1 MAFRKNFPQ
10 SARKAR
16 AFTLVEI
23 AVVVMLIGLLAAMA
37 LPTYRYVTLR
47 SKATAVTNDIRVFTT
62 ALQTYSTQH
71 GGWPAATGV
80 PGEIPAEMAD
90 SLPANFTKP
99 TAIGGQYEWVSN
111 STYRAAIRITSTSV
125 SSLTEDAELVE
136 TVDKTYDDGD
146 LSTGSVQLTGDHDLV
161 FIIE

>member
-1 MAFRKNFPQ
+1 MAFRQNFPRP
-10 SARKAR
+10 ARKAR

-23 AVVVMLIGLLAAMA
+23 AVVVMLIGLLAAMS
-37 LPTYRYVTLR
+37 LPTYRYVTIR

-90 SLPANFTKP
+90 ALTVNFTKP

-111 STYRAAIRITSTSV
+111 TTYRAAIRVTSTSA
-125 SSLTEDAELVE
+125 SALTDDAELVE
-136 TVDKTYDDGD
+136 TVDRTYDDGKLDAGNVQYVAGD
-146 LSTGSVQLTGDHDLV
+146 LI

>member
-1 MAFRKNFPQ
+1 MV
-10 SARKAR
+10 
-16 AFTLVEI
+16 T
-23 AVVVMLIGLLAAMA
+23 LIGLLAAMA

-47 SKATAVTNDIRVFTT
+47 SKAAAVTNDIRVFSA

-80 PGEIPAEMAD
+80 AGEIPAGMAD
-90 SLPANFTKP
+90 SLPVNFRKP

-111 STYRAAIRITSTSV
+111 STYRAAIRITTTSA
-125 SSLTEDAELVE
+125 SPLTNDRDLVE
-136 TVDKTYDDGD
+136 TVDRTYDDGD
-146 LSTGSVQLTGDHDLV
+146 LEHGSVQYVGGELV